1 MRTAADFW
9 QSLGASFQTR
19 PSAAGANP
27 LSGGHLTDRAT
38 IFRKCKGGTAYA
50 LDDFMSPLSR
60 LGSFR
65 RNRRTGI
72 SKGLSFWAP
81 VAVCGVISFV
91 SLLGCLHSHSSW
103 GLAAFFAFLPTCFF
117 YVGSLMMQMHREIL
131 LLRERISDLEEKVEQ
146 NTDPAP
152 RPPRFRTS
160 F

>member
-1 MRTAADFW
+1 M
-9 QSLGASFQTR
+9 LLM
-19 PSAAGANP
+19 N
-27 LSGGHLTDRAT
+27 
-38 IFRKCKGGTAYA
+38 
-50 LDDFMSPLSR
+50 FMSPLSR
-60 LGSFR
+60 LGNFR
-65 RNRRTGI
+65 WKRQGGL

-117 YVGSLMMQMHREIL
+117 YVGSLMMQMHREIV

-152 RPPRFRTS
+152 RSPRFRTS

>member
-1 MRTAADFW
+1 
-9 QSLGASFQTR
+9 
-19 PSAAGANP
+19 
-27 LSGGHLTDRAT
+27 
-38 IFRKCKGGTAYA
+38 
-50 LDDFMSPLSR
+50 MSPLSR
-60 LGSFR
+60 LGNFR
-65 RNRRTGI
+65 PKRQGAF
-72 SKGLSFWAP
+72 SKGLCFWAP

-146 NTDPAP
+146 KTEPAP